1 MTRFKQFVKE
11 SAENMQQKERDMKVM
26 AYYRQI
32 MEDEGCSLEEA
43 ARMTREDPTARIGIK
58 MIDHGLWK
66 LKTEKGRQR
75 FAAECLTAEEQ
86 IIWDSPERPR
96 NIAKL
101 IAIGMT
107 ETGKQ
112 IRVKMK
118 EIRRK

>member
-1 MTRFKQFVKE
+1 MTRFKQFVKD
-11 SAENMQQKERDMKVM
+11 SAEDMRQKERDMKVM

-43 ARMTREDPTARIGIK
+43 ARMTREDPTCRIGIK
-58 MIDHGLWK
+58 MIDYGLWK

-75 FAAECLTAEEQ
+75 FAADCLTAEETE
-86 IIWDSPERPR
+86 IWNSPERPR

-101 IAIGMT
+101 IAIAGAEST
-107 ETGKQ
+107 KAV
-112 IRVKMK
+112 RVKMK